1 MVGDVGKMVEEI
13 RGGNLKVESKVV
25 LPEVMER
32 VIEVEK
38 KVAVDMGRSY
48 AEVMGGKNKVMGVD
62 EREKLEEKMMVERKK
77 AEESLL
83 EREKRGGKM
92 VEIILEL
99 QGTEGEKSGVVGTWD
114 SEKMER
120 ELGLDKG
127 DIVKVVGKEGKVV
140 VELKKDGGRDMVEGL
155 REEVWERAVEGKVAE
170 VKTRDSWVG
179 MVMPALSV
187 EKWGGKMRELR
198 EELEEKVG
206 LKLMKEPV

>member
-1 MVGDVGKMVEEI
+1 M
-13 RGGNLKVESKVV
+13 
-25 LPEVMER
+25 
-32 VIEVEK
+32 
-38 KVAVDMGRSY
+38 
-48 AEVMGGKNKVMGVD
+48 
-62 EREKLEEKMMVERKK
+62 
-77 AEESLL
+77 
-83 EREKRGGKM
+83 
-92 VEIILEL
+92 
-99 QGTEGEKSGVVGTWD
+99 GTWD

-127 DIVKVVGKEGKVV
+127 DIVKVVGKKGKVV
-140 VELKKDGGRDMVEGL
+140 VELKKDGGRDMVESL

-187 EKWGGKMRELR
+187 EKWRGKMRELR